1 MNPPIAPI
9 PVPPELP
16 KPVVPPQP
24 MSVKKLVLFIVAG
37 LVVLGA
43 ITLAAWE
50 DGRVGLFSSFGLKGY
65 KRREADGLMVASK
78 GKKPDF
84 KEAFRLYQIDA
95 EKGDGES
102 LRKIG
107 EMYRDGKGV
116 PQSDVKAR
124 ESWIK
129 AAAPGDIG
137 TLLWLAE
144 KYRNGDGRALPVN
157 HPEVIRLLRRA
168 ASQGDAAAQAK
179 LARQLLAYVGE
190 YQMKLD
196 FDEVLS
202 GRQREELLS
211 LPKIAEL
218 LKINSDGSIEK
229 MTSGQLNEK
238 VAAAIAELSEAIR
251 EKFNWEAYFWFS
263 LSAASSDDPDL
274 RATRDAVA
282 SKLKEKTIERVQGL
296 VAKWSESGA
305 PGNLESPFTLDEGP
319 VLDAPA
325 VNKQTLSALLQ
336 QIAAKANTLPE
347 SQPEPAKPAPAKP
360 AGSASAPMPAPAPV
374 PVPSAPQKQPSAG
387 AIIAAMP
394 VRSVDPAETRN
405 YVEAMYA
412 AQVGMAV
419 RRNILIAG
427 PQLRQNGNIN
437 FGQLSVNYGRALN
450 ELEHCD
456 KTIFALRRT
465 AKLVHPDV
473 LAYSDRLSQLLQARM
488 AFFRQLQGACRE
500 ASADVSRQPRALQ
513 LMEEMSQ
520 FEQRQ
525 LAVLNAVE
533 AMMVKRIGD
542 ELSIAAPEREALY
555 AKLAALHAEKVIK
568 EIERKQNSE
577 IYALLIGGSYD
588 GWTFEFGELRE
599 AARGRVSANAD
610 GVVSMPFQMSLVGN
624 ITRNPKVISL
634 TYYLTVDH
642 FGKLMP
648 AGIR

>member
-1 MNPPIAPI
+1 MNPPITPI
-9 PVPPELP
+9 PATPEPP
-16 KPVVPPQP
+16 KPIVPPQP
-24 MSVKKLVLFIVAG
+24 MSMKKVVLFVVVG
-37 LVVLGA
+37 LLFIGG

-50 DGRVGLFSSFGLKGY
+50 EGRVGLFSSFGLKGY

-95 EKGDGES
+95 DKGDGES

-129 AAAPGDIG
+129 AAAPGDVS
-137 TLLWLAE
+137 TLLWLAD
-144 KYRNGDGRALPVN
+144 KYRTGDGRALPVS

-179 LARQLLAYVGE
+179 LARQLLTYVGE

-202 GRQREELLS
+202 GRQREELLA

-218 LKINSDGSIEK
+218 LKDNADAKIEK

-251 EKFNWEAYFWFS
+251 EKFNWEAYFWLS

-360 AGSASAPMPAPAPV
+360 TGSAAAPAPAPA
-374 PVPSAPQKQPSAG
+374 APQKQPSASAS

-394 VRSVDPAETRN
+394 VQSVDPDKTKK
-405 YVEAMYA
+405 YMTSMYEA
-412 AQVGMAV
+412 QLGMAI
-419 RRNILIAG
+419 RRNVLFG
-427 PQLRQNGNIN
+427 GKHNVNGQATN
-437 FGQLSVNYGRALN
+437 FGIMPQSCLGVIQ
-450 ELEHCD
+450 EFKVCQD
-456 KTIFALRRT
+456 KLKALRLDS
-465 AKLVHPDV
+465 KLVHPDL
-473 LAYSDRLSQLLQARM
+473 LAYSDRLGQLLAGRAAYFDGLHQA
-488 AFFRQLQGACRE
+488 AVAASKNSLLAGNFDQKVNDYFAWDARE
-500 ASADVSRQPRALQ
+500 RTALD
-513 LMEEMSQ
+513 
-520 FEQRQ
+520 
-525 LAVLNAVE
+525 AVE
-533 AMMVKRIGD
+533 AVMTKRLGD
-542 ELSIAAPEREALY
+542 ELSIAVPDRNQLYTDTLRAHERAVLDQL
-555 AKLAALHAEKVIK
+555 KTK
-568 EIERKQNSE
+568 SSSD
-577 IYALLIGGSYD
+577 IYAMIVDGGWKLGD
-588 GWTFEFGELRE
+588 WTFAFGELRE
-599 AARGRVSANAD
+599 ARVGTPVASDGNVRVPYKLSAVDKNDGSGRIFELNLY
-610 GVVSMPFQMSLVGN
+610 F
-624 ITRNPKVISL
+624 
-634 TYYLTVDH
+634 TVTSK
-642 FGKLMP
+642 GTLRLI
-648 AGIR
+648 GL